1 MHMHMATK
9 PLTHA
14 GAARWVFFSQ
24 SGEGPGG
31 GALDAH
37 SAAPV
42 FRSQLYQTNCTASL
56 VSCRS
61 RPAVYVAPAIPGVAA
76 CLCQAGCFA
85 APRPAFPPAP
95 TCADLDIGH
104 AAPGPPVGDLA
115 GSARAGK
122 SRQEQRSA
130 GVGDL
135 ESRLLSGIKELDS
148 LCVSTLLSNPPTPPH
163 YLIPADTFH
172 D

>member
-1 MHMHMATK
+1 MHMATK

-14 GAARWVFFSQ
+14 GTARWVFFSQ

-61 RPAVYVAPAIPGVAA
+61 RPAAYVAPAIPGVAA
-76 CLCQAGCFA
+76 CLCRAGCFA
-85 APRPAFPPAP
+85 ARRPAIPPAP
-95 TCADLDIGH
+95 TCAAPIWTSEMLRRAPLPATSSTGTPAAPCP
-104 AAPGPPVGDLA
+104 AAPGRCWALAAAALA
-115 GSARAGK
+115 GASPGL
-122 SRQEQRSA
+122 SRF
-130 GVGDL
+130 
-135 ESRLLSGIKELDS
+135 RLD
-148 LCVSTLLSNPPTPPH
+148 V
-163 YLIPADTFH
+163 LIVY
-172 D
+172 